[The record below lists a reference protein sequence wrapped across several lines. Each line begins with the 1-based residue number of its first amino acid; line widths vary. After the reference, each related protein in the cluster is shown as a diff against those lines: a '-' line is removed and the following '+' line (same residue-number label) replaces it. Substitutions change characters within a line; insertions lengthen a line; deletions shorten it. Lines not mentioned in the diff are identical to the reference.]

1 MLIASL
7 LFVITQFLVSSGTTS
22 ECSYQVCCRL
32 SRTLAENATPLGMER
47 LPQNFLGRQRPPAF
61 EHPPALR
68 AASAARTPQ
77 LWSRGWASSLGGSL
91 REPAHVMSPH
101 RRGPPLRSPSFKLSS
116 QQSGRLEAGCTDLC
130 KHKSRTK
137 MALTL
142 FPGCS
147 CTVTRSSTVPTG
159 SSWGTAGSE
168 QRRY

>member
-32 SRTLAENATPLGMER
+32 SRTLAENVTPLGMER
-47 LPQNFLGRQRPPAF
+47 LPQNFLGRPRPPAS

-68 AASAARTPQ
+68 AASAQ
-77 LWSRGWASSLGGSL
+77 LWSRGWASALGGGP
-91 REPAHVMSPH
+91 REPAHVMPPPP
-101 RRGPPLRSPSFKLSS
+101 RGPPLRSPSFKLSS
-116 QQSGRLEAGCTDLC
+116 QQGGRLEAGCADLR
-130 KHKSRTK
+130 KHESRTE
-137 MALTL
+137 MAPTL

-168 QRRY
+168 QRRC